1 MSNPQNV
8 HGTGLML
15 GQTGI
20 LVRGPSGSGKS
31 VLALALLERWEMMG
45 KLALL
50 ISDDQVLLNAG
61 HGHLQMQAP
70 ASIAGKMELR
80 GRGIVSRPMLESAPL
95 HLVID
100 LVETLERMPPE
111 EAFAVELLGVGV
123 ARAPVARAGVIELSH
138 QTLLVVEAIRALAP
152 RPSEL

>member
-1 MSNPQNV
+1 MNTPNNV

-20 LVRGPSGSGKS
+20 LLRGPSGTGKS

-45 KLALL
+45 KTALL
-50 ISDDQVLLNAG
+50 VSDDQVLLSAA
-61 HGHLQMQAP
+61 HGHLQMHAP
-70 ASIAGKMELR
+70 ETIAGSIELR
-80 GRGIVSRPMLESAPL
+80 GRGIVARPALSDAPL

-100 LVETLERMPPE
+100 LVETLDRMPPE

-123 ARAPVARAGVIELSH
+123 ARAPVPRAGVIELSH

-152 RPSEL
+152 RPAKL